1 MFNISLVGLIQIV
14 YINVLAS
21 AHRTTKQ
28 MKLVGKEEDL
38 LIFKDKE
45 GNEDKLR
52 CSEDCKKEV
61 ISSVGKL
68 ITVKILNGTIIKIEK

>member
-1 MFNISLVGLIQIV
+1 
-14 YINVLAS
+14 
-21 AHRTTKQ
+21 

-38 LIFKDKE
+38 LIFKDQV

-68 ITVKILNGTIIKIEK
+68 IIVKILNGTIIKTEK

>member
-1 MFNISLVGLIQIV
+1 
-14 YINVLAS
+14 
-21 AHRTTKQ
+21 

-68 ITVKILNGTIIKIEK
+68 ITAKIVNGTIIKIEK